1 MAAARTIIATF
12 TVACAALAGCTSGP
26 DPLLPVR
33 QRVASAVA
41 DDGIRTHAAASL
53 ADAQRTLKLAADA
66 GEPAVRDH
74 FAYLTGKNLDIA
86 EAVLAR
92 RQAEQELTALQ
103 RQAVSRDAEP
113 APKAGQDAPQGAHQ
127 AAPIETTPTK
137 PPPPEPQPPEP
148 ARSAALTIPDLSFDS
163 GTAGL
168 SPGAKRRLD
177 PLVASL
183 RGDPGLSALVEGYT
197 DDTGGREANL
207 RISLSRAKA
216 VKDYLI
222 GQGIAADR
230 IQTLG
235 HGEQYPIAS
244 NATAEGRS
252 INRRIEIVVHSAGS
266 PSKQDARR
274 R

>member
-12 TVACAALAGCTSGP
+12 TVACAALAALAGCTSDP

-41 DDGIRTHAAASL
+41 DDGIRTHAPASL

-74 FAYLTGKNLDIA
+74 FAYLTGKNLDVA

-92 RQAEQELTALQ
+92 RQAEQELAALQ

-113 APKAGQDAPQGAHQ
+113 APKARQGAPQ
-127 AAPIETTPTK
+127 AAPIETTPAK

-222 GQGIAADR
+222 EQGIAADR